1 MNETAMLL
9 YNKTNFLSILFSLNI
24 FDEPGNYTILL
35 FYCVYIH
42 TESKWIAFEY
52 FDVFVEELNERN
64 MLFEYLLHEDGGK
77 TGGGML
83 RVKTEHGT
91 HISPAFNVLNSSSP

>member
-1 MNETAMLL
+1 MIRLSVSSWMKHKWYED
-9 YNKTNFLSILFSLNI
+9 KTNLLSVVFSLKI
-24 FDEPGNYTILL
+24 IDD
-35 FYCVYIH
+35 CVYIH

-52 FDVFVEELNERN
+52 LDVFLEELNKRK
-64 MLFEYLLHEDGGK
+64 MLFEYLMHEEGGK

-91 HISPAFNVLNSSSP
+91 HISQAFNVLNSSSP

>member
-1 MNETAMLL
+1 
-9 YNKTNFLSILFSLNI
+9 
-24 FDEPGNYTILL
+24 
-35 FYCVYIH
+35 
-42 TESKWIAFEY
+42 
-52 FDVFVEELNERN
+52 

-91 HISPAFNVLNSSSP
+91 HISQAFNVLNSSSP

>member
-1 MNETAMLL
+1 MKQQCY
-9 YNKTNFLSILFSLNI
+9 YNKTNFLSIVFSFNI
-24 FDEPGNYTILL
+24 FDV
-35 FYCVYIH
+35 FDCVYIH

-52 FDVFVEELNERN
+52 FDVFVEEPNKRN

-91 HISPAFNVLNSSSP
+91 HISQAFNVLNSSSP